1 MNNLYNSVKCVML
14 GVRRTSACRDKILQR
29 RINLKCTALTALLC
43 IAKWNSEKP
52 PSSLIVFKTPRMK
65 SGEKNTKIHL
75 CKWSIPLENTVVVK

>member
-1 MNNLYNSVKCVML
+1 ML

-52 PSSLIVFKTPRMK
+52 PSPLIVFKTPREK
-65 SGEKNTKIHL
+65 SGKKLQKFIFVRVYSSRTHTL
-75 CKWSIPLENTVVVK
+75 